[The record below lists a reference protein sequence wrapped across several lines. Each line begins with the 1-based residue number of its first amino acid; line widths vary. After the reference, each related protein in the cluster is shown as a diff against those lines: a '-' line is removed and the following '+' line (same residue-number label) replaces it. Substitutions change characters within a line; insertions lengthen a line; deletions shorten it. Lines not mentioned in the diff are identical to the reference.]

1 VDYAQRRFG
10 TLQWLNTL
18 IEPRK
23 RVRIPLRN
31 MMLCAFLLVSSRL
44 GSLNALAQCR
54 SGGIWRRYRVFGAL
68 PSADQLGR
76 VAAVMP
82 AREVRRQLKRVY
94 RLLKRRKALKP
105 ASHDNLYALVIDG
118 HECCASY
125 RRTCGDCLTRRL
137 NRGTPQERLQYYHRH
152 VMGVLIC
159 ERFTLLLDVELQRPG
174 EGEVSTACRLLDRLL
189 LDYPRAFDIVVADG
203 LYAQGPFFKK
213 VRRAGKHVIA
223 VLKHQQRDIMA
234 DVLESCKR
242 IAPRSLDT
250 AGVKRQVWDLEQL
263 TSWPQ
268 AGMAVRAVRS
278 LETVTVKR
286 QSGVMETQTTQWLWV
301 TTLSQRLLSTEQF
314 IPIAHGRWRI
324 ENDAFNELVT
334 HWHADHIYKH
344 SPNAILF
351 FWLMTMLAYD
361 LFHAF
366 FFLNIKPQ
374 LRLCLQKYHVA
385 ACITADLLAHDMPPR
400 VRDP

>member
-1 VDYAQRRFG
+1 
-10 TLQWLNTL
+10 
-18 IEPRK
+18 
-23 RVRIPLRN
+23 
-31 MMLCAFLLVSSRL
+31 
-44 GSLNALAQCR
+44 
-54 SGGIWRRYRVFGAL
+54 
-68 PSADQLGR
+68 
-76 VAAVMP
+76 
-82 AREVRRQLKRVY
+82 
-94 RLLKRRKALKP
+94 
-105 ASHDNLYALVIDG
+105 
-118 HECCASY
+118 
-125 RRTCGDCLTRRL
+125 
-137 NRGTPQERLQYYHRH
+137 
-152 VMGVLIC
+152 
-159 ERFTLLLDVELQRPG
+159 
-174 EGEVSTACRLLDRLL
+174 
-189 LDYPRAFDIVVADG
+189 
-203 LYAQGPFFKK
+203 
-213 VRRAGKHVIA
+213 
-223 VLKHQQRDIMA
+223 
-234 DVLESCKR
+234 
-242 IAPRSLDT
+242 
-250 AGVKRQVWDLEQL
+250 
-263 TSWPQ
+263 
-268 AGMAVRAVRS
+268 MAVRAVRS